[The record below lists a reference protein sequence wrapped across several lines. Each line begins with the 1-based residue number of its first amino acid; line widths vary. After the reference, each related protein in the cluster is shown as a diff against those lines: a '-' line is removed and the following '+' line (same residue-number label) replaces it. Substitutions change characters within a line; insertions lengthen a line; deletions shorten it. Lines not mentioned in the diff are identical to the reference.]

1 MSLTPSRE
9 SVRSALRCLAFVAC
23 ASFLSLSG
31 CATRESADPAR
42 ESGAKAEPASTFTWP
57 ERDVETL
64 DHHIAMKPG
73 KHRLYVAGLDD
84 LRGKVR
90 PFIWSGEV
98 EVLCRRP
105 EGLGVLCEV
114 RRLDQ
119 QREWYDPRVFMFYS
133 SQTPVMRADPTLAN
147 LPKGLGDLDGTP
159 MDGVI
164 YRLRPDARGVPA
176 TRGIV
181 VALRPL
187 SGATYIRPVINEL
200 RDRGWVVIESSLG
213 FGIAGVGDERD
224 ASTDAD
230 LDRYGSHIGELAN
243 ERLSEWAYGCEAM
256 IRMVRE
262 ERPELRDKPVVVAG
276 FSAGAIG
283 APTVA
288 ARLGKQVRGV
298 VLVGGGVNI
307 ARIAQTS
314 TLSDFGLG
322 VTYHGHRLSGDKLER
337 FSEAYLRSA
346 TLDSYHTATA
356 LRRTPTLM
364 LQAAD
369 DDIVPVDSGCAL
381 YEQLGHPERWVFG
394 GGHELLFLELG
405 FFDTK
410 IADWI
415 DGHVPS
421 RAAEPARVI
430 TARPVDGLPVR

>member
-1 MSLTPSRE
+1 M
-9 SVRSALRCLAFVAC
+9 VAGAILAV
-23 ASFLSLSG
+23 STVGG
-31 CATRESADPAR
+31 CATRQAADPAR
-42 ESGAKAEPASTFTWP
+42 DIATHAEPATKFEWP
-57 ERDVETL
+57 QRDLKAL
-64 DHHIAMKPG
+64 DHHIAMAPG

-90 PFIWSGEV
+90 PFIWSGDV

-105 EGLGVLCEV
+105 EGMGVLCEV
-114 RRLDQ
+114 RRLDSE
-119 QREWYDPRVFMFYS
+119 RAWYDPRVFMFYS
-133 SQTPVMRADPTLAN
+133 SQTPVMRADKTMAN
-147 LPKGLGDLDGTP
+147 LPQGLADLDGTP

-164 YRLRPDARGVPA
+164 YRLRPNLPGKTAS
-176 TRGIV
+176 RGIV

-187 SGATYIRPVINEL
+187 SGATYIRPVLNEL
-200 RDRGWVVIESSLG
+200 RDRGWVVIESSMG

-224 ASTDAD
+224 ARSDAD
-230 LDRYGSHIGELAN
+230 LDRFGSTLGDLAN
-243 ERLSEWAYGCEAM
+243 ERLSEEAYGCEAM
-256 IRMVRE
+256 IRMLRE
-262 ERPELRDKPVVVAG
+262 ERPELADKPVVVAG

-288 ARLGKQVRGV
+288 ARLGEQVRGV

-322 VTYHGHRLSGDKLER
+322 VTYQGQKLTGEHLDRLSD
-337 FSEAYLRSA
+337 AYLRAA
-346 TLDSYHTATA
+346 TLDSYHTATS
-356 LRRTPTLM
+356 LRRTPALM

-369 DDIVPVDSGCAL
+369 DDIVPVEAGHTL
-381 YEQLGHPERWVFG
+381 YEQMGRPERWVFG

-415 DGHVPS
+415 DGHVRDLPS
-421 RAAEPARVI
+421 PTRAITSTAAAAESAKQ
-430 TARPVDGLPVR
+430 